1 MLGRQNVQKELEMKK
16 IEFAERLKGV
26 MLDSKR
32 AEIKRDIEECNMM
45 LAGWNQT
52 HEVGTQLIE

>member
-32 AEIKRDIEECNMM
+32 AEINRDIEECNMM
-45 LAGWNQT
+45 LAG
-52 HEVGTQLIE
+52 